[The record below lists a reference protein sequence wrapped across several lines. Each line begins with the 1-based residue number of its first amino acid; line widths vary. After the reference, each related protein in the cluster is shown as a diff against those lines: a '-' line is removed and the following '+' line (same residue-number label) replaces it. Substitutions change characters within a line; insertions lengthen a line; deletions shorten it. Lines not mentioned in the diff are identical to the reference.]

1 MILKAHDKFFK
12 KINPFCSMVL
22 LFVHKLNSSFAHLLM
37 PNSLVNESA
46 LFFELSPLTSNF
58 FKNIIEQ
65 CLNFLKKCSF
75 STQLSGRLRKVV
87 CNNTLIMSIFK
98 TVKPNFLKTHLIN
111 MIKSNFSE

>member
-1 MILKAHDKFFK
+1 MILKAHDKYFK

-37 PNSLVNESA
+37 PNSLVNSA

-65 CLNFLKKCSF
+65 YLNFLKKCFF
-75 STQLSGRLRKVV
+75 STQLSGQLRKVV
-87 CNNTLIMSIFK
+87 YNNTLIMSIF
-98 TVKPNFLKTHLIN
+98 
-111 MIKSNFSE
+111 

>member
-1 MILKAHDKFFK
+1 MKYIRFLNLNLQK
-12 KINPFCSMVL
+12 KTTN
-22 LFVHKLNSSFAHLLM
+22 KSSI
-37 PNSLVNESA
+37 
-46 LFFELSPLTSNF
+46 FFELSPLTSNF

-98 TVKPNFLKTHLIN
+98 TVKPNFLKTHLIY